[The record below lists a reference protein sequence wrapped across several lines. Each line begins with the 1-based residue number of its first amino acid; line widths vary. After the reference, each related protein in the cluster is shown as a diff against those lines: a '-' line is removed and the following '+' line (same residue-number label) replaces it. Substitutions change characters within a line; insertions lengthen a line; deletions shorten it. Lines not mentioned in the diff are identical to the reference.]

1 MSIQVAITIRTPYNQ
16 MPIALTYKSIDRKMY
31 RDQFCIECGHPF
43 MSISDKYVAIHDGG
57 VPIDLLREDQRVL
70 EARCK
75 NHYCKQYFR
84 IEV

>member
-1 MSIQVAITIRTPYNQ
+1 MNVSITIRTPYHQ
-16 MPIALTYKSIDRKMY
+16 LPINLGYYSIDRKVY

-43 MSISDKYVAIHDGG
+43 MSISDKYMTITDGNTP
-57 VPIDLLREDQRVL
+57 VEYMRRNDRVL

-84 IEV
+84 VTV